1 MKKLLF
7 ITIALIM
14 PMFMFGQSYSALWKK
29 VQNAEEKDLP
39 KTQYE
44 VLQQIVNKAQ
54 KEKQYGQLLKAELM
68 GAQTMAAIAPDS
80 LKPEINR
87 IVERYNNATDEALRL
102 VYQTVLYQIRDSQS
116 RIELDIKKPQLTP
129 EVCKLL
135 AKTKDKSY
143 EPFVVMGVDAAV
155 FGNDML
161 SVIGA
166 ELGYYQELRDYY
178 NSVGNQKAV
187 SILDA
192 HLAVEQYRRMRY
204 DTPVAERIA
213 FIDDAIGKWGKWP
226 EINELRNE
234 KKRLTNSQF
243 QLSYNLHMVRPNQE
257 QKVTLMELR
266 NLSSLTLTVYPVKL
280 EGDTELTPSDS
291 RDWPKIQPLLGK
303 PVMKE
308 TKQFGE
314 HKPYEE
320 FEDSLTLKG
329 LPVGMYM
336 VEMTTAPTTEVV
348 RQLYHVT
355 DMYTMA
361 ETQPNGKIRYVVVN
375 ATTGQ
380 PIAGAHLKIVERV
393 AYRNEKTTN
402 AVTNDKGEYF
412 FETQDVTRYRKV
424 FAYTDTD
431 KASIALRG
439 VGRYVF
445 YDADRT
451 MQQRVIFTD
460 RSIYRPGQTVHTS
473 ALAYQVVHGIEQTV
487 CAKSTLKFELRDAN
501 YKVVAEKQAETDEF
515 GVAAVDFTLPS
526 TGLTGVFTIHV
537 DNNSH
542 TIRVEEYKRP
552 TFHVDFDEY
561 KEAYKAGDTISVK
574 GTAMSYAGV
583 PVQDAKVS
591 YKVMRRTA
599 FWWWNY
605 SRYYDEGSLGYSSNG
620 TEVYSGEATTDA
632 EGNFTVQMPLTM
644 PETQH
649 AMFYNFVVM
658 ADVTDGAGET
668 HNGQMSLPLGNRTVA
683 LSIDIADKVLIEDNP
698 VATFHVRNAAGKDMD
713 AEVKYR
719 LDGGAWLST
728 KANSQLT
735 IQNSQLLSGEHT
747 IEAMFEDQTVIRKFV
762 LFSLDDEKPATETD
776 DWFYQS
782 ATQFPNDGTPVTIQV
797 GSSAPDVHIVYSIF
811 SGKKL
816 IEQGAVER
824 SNQLI
829 NRKFTYKDEYENG
842 LLLTYAWVKNGKC
855 YSHNATIMRPMPDKK
870 LKLEWATFRDRLTP
884 GQKEEW
890 TLTIKDADG
899 KPVDANLMATLY
911 DQSLNQLAQHKW
923 QFNPYLWIPLPST
936 SWQFTRPYYFAQ
948 QGSGSW
954 KSLEVGDISFSHF
967 DHNVYPQYFYT
978 MGYRGSRMK
987 LARNGMV
994 EDGMVML
1001 EAAPAMAPMEMMA
1014 ETKVF
1019 DVVETGDVD
1028 GEVLKA
1034 KEAIDDAI
1042 VEVDE
1047 KQTADV
1053 QMRENLNETAF
1064 FYPQLTTDMN
1074 GRVAIKFTLPES
1086 LTTWQLLG
1094 FAHTRE
1100 LYYGNIEA
1108 EAVAKKD
1115 VMIQPNVPRFVREG
1129 DKATISARISNTGEK
1144 AVKGTA
1150 RLVLINAE
1158 TNAIIYEKTQN
1169 VSIKAGETLPVAF
1182 ELTPSL
1188 LTPSLL
1194 ICKMTIS
1201 GKGYSDGEQHY
1212 LPVLPA
1218 SERVTIALPITQHQP
1233 GTETID
1239 LSKLVPADAKNAKL
1253 TLEYTNNPVWLMIQ
1267 ALPSVGSPNEDNA
1280 ISLAASYYA
1289 NGIGKYIIDQ
1299 NPQIKPV
1306 FQQWMQEEN
1315 NSQFTI
1321 HNSLSSQLEKNEDL
1335 KNLVLSETPWVMD
1348 ADKETEQKHR
1358 LADFFDENL
1367 MNNRLDKC
1375 IEKLNK
1381 LQLSDGSW
1389 TWYPGMPGSFYMTV
1403 AVSEMLV
1410 RLNALTAK
1418 QNDTKGMLNSAF
1430 NYMGQ
1435 EIVDLV
1441 KELKKAEKKGETV
1454 TFPSYK
1460 ALQWLYLVTLDGRQ
1474 LPTEVQNANNYLME
1488 LLKKDIKRQSIYDKA
1503 LSAVIFSKIDAQ
1515 RAQEYAQSLREY
1527 TVFSEDMGRYYDT
1540 PRAGYSWFDY
1550 KIPTQSI
1557 AIEALQAINPNDFQ
1571 TIDEMQRWLLQQK
1584 RTQAWDTPIN
1594 SVNAV
1599 YAFLKGQEFRLVQN
1613 QKIATINLDVKTV
1626 ALPKATAAIG
1636 YVKTVLPKG
1645 KRLTIRKTSDGTSW
1659 GAVYAQF
1666 FQPAKNVADTG
1677 SGLTIKRELMVKDG
1691 NNPSPITHHLSPG
1704 DRVTVRLTITA
1715 DRDYDF
1721 VQVVDKRAACME
1733 PVKQLSGYHH
1743 GGYITPRDNTTCY
1756 FYDMLSKGT
1765 HVIETEYYIDRA
1777 GTYETG
1783 TATVECAYSPEFRA
1797 VTKSLT
1803 LKIKD

>member
-1 MKKLLF
+1 
-7 ITIALIM
+7 M
-14 PMFMFGQSYSALWKK
+14 PMFIFGQSYSALWKK
-29 VQNAEEKDLP
+29 VQDAEEKDLP

-44 VLQQIVNKAQ
+44 VLQQIVKKAQ
-54 KEKQYGQLLKAELM
+54 KETQYGQLLKAELM
-68 GAQTMAAIAPDS
+68 GAQAMAAIAPDS
-80 LKPEINR
+80 LKPEVDR
-87 IVERYNNATDEALRL
+87 IVARYNQTQDAVLRL
-102 VYQTVLYQIRDSQS
+102 VYQTVLYQIAEDQYSLK
-116 RIELDIKKPQLTP
+116 LDVKKPQLTS

-135 AKTKDKSY
+135 AKTKEKSF
-143 EPFVVMGVDAAV
+143 EPFVVMGEDAAI

-161 SVIGA
+161 SVIGS
-166 ELGYYQELRDYY
+166 ELNELKLLRDYY
-178 NSVGNQKAV
+178 AGAGNQKAV
-187 SILDA
+187 SLLDA
-192 HLAVEQYRRMRY
+192 NLAVQEYHRLPY
-204 DTPVAERIA
+204 TTTAAERIA
-213 FIDDAIGKWGKWP
+213 YIDKAIGKWGKWK
-226 EINELRNE
+226 ITNELRNE
-234 KKRLTNSQF
+234 KTRLTNPQF
-243 QLSYNLHMVRPNQE
+243 NLAYDLQVARPMQE
-257 QKVTLMELR
+257 QTVALKNLR
-266 NLSSLTLTVYPVKL
+266 NLKTLTFTVYPVKL
-280 EGDTELTPSDS
+280 EGDTELSPSTPKDYQ
-291 RDWPKIQPLLGK
+291 KIQPLLGK
-303 PVMKE
+303 PVMQE

-314 HKPYEE
+314 RTVYDLY
-320 FEDSLTLKG
+320 EDSLTLKG

-336 VEMTTAPTTEVV
+336 VEITTAPATEVV
-348 RQLYHVT
+348 RTLYHVT
-355 DMYTMA
+355 DLYTIA

-380 PIAGAHLKIVERV
+380 PVEGAHLKIKERES
-393 AYRNEKTTN
+393 YRNEKTYL
-402 AVTNDKGEYF
+402 AVTNDKGEYMF
-412 FETQDVTRYRKV
+412 TTKDVTRTRSV
-424 FAYTDTD
+424 FAYTDAD
-431 KASIALRG
+431 KASAVMRG
-439 VGRYVF
+439 TNRYNFFDV
-445 YDADRT
+445 YRN

-460 RSIYRPGQTVHTS
+460 RSIYRPGQTVHAS
-473 ALAYQVVHGIEQTV
+473 VMAYQVVNGIEQTV
-487 CAKSTLKFELRDAN
+487 CAKTTVKFELRDTN
-501 YKVVAEKQAETDEF
+501 WKLVGEKEAETDDF
-515 GVAAVDFTLPS
+515 GVAAVDFTLPQ
-526 TGLTGVFTIHV
+526 TGLTGMFTIQV

-542 TIRVEEYKRP
+542 SIRVEEYKRP

-574 GTAMSYAGV
+574 GKAMSYAGV

-591 YKVMRRTA
+591 YKVMRRRA
-599 FWWWNY
+599 FWWWSY
-605 SRYYDEGSLGYSSNG
+605 SRYYDEGTMGYSSNG
-620 TEVYSGEATTDA
+620 DEIYSGEATTDA
-632 EGNFTVQMPLTM
+632 EGNFAVQMPLTI
-644 PETQH
+644 PETQYT
-649 AMFYNFVVM
+649 MFYNFVVM

-668 HNGQMSLPLGNRTVA
+668 HSGQLSLPLGNRQTA
-683 LSIDIADKVLIEDNP
+683 LSIDIKEKMLVEDAP
-698 VATFHVRNAAGKDMD
+698 MATIFVRNAAGQEID
-713 AEVKYR
+713 ADVAFR
-719 LDGGAWLST
+719 LDGGEWQTSA
-728 KANSQLT
+728 ANYEIPFENFGLGV
-735 IQNSQLLSGEHT
+735 GEHT
-747 IEAMFEDQTVIRKFV
+747 IEAKFEDQTLTRKFV
-762 LFSLDDEKPATETD
+762 IFSLDDEKPAAETD

-782 ATQFPNDGTPVTIQV
+782 ASQFPNDGTPVTIQV
-797 GSSAPDVHIVYSIF
+797 GSSAKDVHIVYSIF
-811 SGKKL
+811 SGRKL
-816 IEQGAVER
+816 IEQGSVER

-829 NRKFTYKDEYENG
+829 NRKFNYKDEYENG
-842 LLLTYAWVKNGKC
+842 LLLTYAWVKEGRC
-855 YSHNATIMRPMPDKK
+855 YTHSTTIQRPMPDKK

-899 KPVDANLMATLY
+899 QPVSANLMATLY
-911 DQSLNQLAQHKW
+911 DQSLDQLYKHKW
-923 QFNPYLWIPLPST
+923 PFTPYLWIPLPST
-936 SWQFTRPYYFAQ
+936 NWQFVAPSRFSRF
-948 QGSGSW
+948 GSSAW
-954 KSLEVGDISFSHF
+954 KALDFDAINFSHF
-967 DHNVYPQYFYT
+967 DHDVYPQYFRRYSL
-978 MGYRGSRMK
+978 RGSRMK
-987 LARNGMV
+987 LGARNMDL

-1001 EAAPAMAPMEMMA
+1001 EAAPAMAGAPMAKMA
-1014 ETKVF
+1014 VTN
-1019 DVVETGDVD
+1019 DVGLGDG
-1028 GEVLKA
+1028 GEEE
-1034 KEAIDDAI
+1034 EAAATAGAADAA
-1042 VEVDE
+1042 DE

-1129 DKATISARISNTGEK
+1129 DQATISARVINTGEK
-1144 AVKGTA
+1144 DVKGTA
-1150 RLVLINAE
+1150 RLVLLNAE
-1158 TNAIIYEKTQN
+1158 TNATVYEKTQQ
-1169 VSIKAGETLPVAF
+1169 VSVKAGETLPVTFDINTAGY
-1182 ELTPSL
+1182 EPTM
-1188 LTPSLL
+1188 L
-1194 ICKMTIS
+1194 ICKMSIS

-1218 SERVTIALPITQHQP
+1218 CERITVALPITQHKP

-1253 TLEYTNNPVWLMIQ
+1253 TLEYTNNPVWLMVQ

-1306 FQQWMQEEN
+1306 FEQWMQEDK
-1315 NSQFTI
+1315 SQTS
-1321 HNSLSSQLEKNEDL
+1321 NLKSQLEKNQDL
-1335 KNLVLSETPWVMD
+1335 KELVLNETPWVMD
-1348 ADKETEQKHR
+1348 ADNETEQKHR

-1375 IEKLNK
+1375 IEKLHK
-1381 LQLSDGSW
+1381 LQLGDGSW

-1430 NYMGQ
+1430 GFMGQ
-1435 EIVDLV
+1435 EITDLV
-1441 KELKKAEKKGETV
+1441 KELKKAEKKGEKV

-1460 ALQWLYLVTLDGRQ
+1460 ALQWLYLVSLDGRQ
-1474 LPTEVQNANNYLME
+1474 LPTEVQNANSYLIE

-1515 RAQEYAQSLREY
+1515 RAKEYAQSLKEY
-1527 TVFSEDMGRYYDT
+1527 TVFREDMGRYYDT
-1540 PRAGYSWFDY
+1540 PRAGHSWFDY

-1557 AIEALQAINPNDFQ
+1557 AIEALQMITPDDFQ

-1599 YAFLKGQEFRLVQN
+1599 YAFLKGQEFRLVQT
-1613 QKIATINLDVKTV
+1613 QKMATINLDVKTV
-1626 ALPKATAAIG
+1626 PLPKATAAIG
-1636 YVKTVLPKG
+1636 YVKTELPKG
-1645 KRLTIRKTSDGTSW
+1645 KRLTIRKTSNGTSW

-1666 FQPAKNVADTG
+1666 FQKAKNVTDTG
-1677 SGLTIKRELMVKDG
+1677 SGLTIKREIIAGKASSSSLRV
-1691 NNPSPITHHLSPG
+1691 G
-1704 DRVTVRLTITA
+1704 DRLRVRLTITA
-1715 DRDYDF
+1715 DRDFDF

-1797 VTKSLT
+1797 VTKSMT
-1803 LKIKD
+1803 LEVKN

>member
-1 MKKLLF
+1 
-7 ITIALIM
+7 M
-14 PMFMFGQSYSALWKK
+14 PMFIFGQSYSALWKK
-29 VQNAEEKDLP
+29 VQDAEEKDLP

-44 VLQQIVNKAQ
+44 VLQQIVKKAQ
-54 KEKQYGQLLKAELM
+54 KEAQYGQLLKAELM
-68 GAQTMAAIAPDS
+68 GAQAMAAIAPDS
-80 LKPEINR
+80 LKPEVDR
-87 IVERYNNATDEALRL
+87 IVARYNQTQDAVLRL
-102 VYQTVLYQIRDSQS
+102 VYQTVLYQIAEDQYSLK
-116 RIELDIKKPQLTP
+116 LDVKKPQLTSD
-129 EVCKLL
+129 VCKLL
-135 AKTKDKSY
+135 AKTKEKSF
-143 EPFVVMGVDAAV
+143 EPFVVMGEDAAI

-161 SVIGA
+161 SVIGS
-166 ELGYYQELRDYY
+166 ELNELKLLRDYY
-178 NSVGNQKAV
+178 AGAGNQKAV
-187 SILDA
+187 SLLDA
-192 HLAVEQYRRMRY
+192 NLAVQEYHRLPY
-204 DTPVAERIA
+204 TTTAAERIA
-213 FIDDAIGKWGKWP
+213 YIDKAIGKWGKWK
-226 EINELRNE
+226 ITNELRNE
-234 KKRLTNSQF
+234 KTRLTNPQF
-243 QLSYNLHMVRPNQE
+243 NLAYDLQVARPMQE
-257 QKVTLMELR
+257 QTVALKNLR
-266 NLSSLTLTVYPVKL
+266 NLKTLTFTVYPVKL
-280 EGDTELTPSDS
+280 EGDTELSPSTPKDYQ
-291 RDWPKIQPLLGK
+291 KIQPLLGK
-303 PVMKE
+303 PVMQE

-314 HKPYEE
+314 RMAYNLY
-320 FEDSLTLKG
+320 EDSLTLKG

-336 VEMTTAPTTEVV
+336 VEITTAPATEVV
-348 RQLYHVT
+348 RTLYHVT
-355 DMYTMA
+355 DLYTIA

-380 PIAGAHLKIVERV
+380 PVDGAHLKIKERES
-393 AYRNEKTTN
+393 YRNEKTYL
-402 AVTNDKGEYF
+402 AVTNDKGEYMF
-412 FETQDVTRYRKV
+412 TTKDVTRTRSV
-424 FAYTDTD
+424 FAYTDAD
-431 KASIALRG
+431 KASAVMRG
-439 VGRYVF
+439 TNRYNFFDV
-445 YDADRT
+445 YRN

-460 RSIYRPGQTVHTS
+460 RSIYRPGQTVHAS
-473 ALAYQVVHGIEQTV
+473 VMAYQVVNGIEQTV
-487 CAKSTLKFELRDAN
+487 CAKTTVKFELRDTN
-501 YKVVAEKQAETDEF
+501 WKLVGEKEAETDDF

-526 TGLTGVFTIHV
+526 TGLTGMFTVQV

-542 TIRVEEYKRP
+542 SIRVEEYKRP

-574 GTAMSYAGV
+574 GKAMSYAGV

-591 YKVMRRTA
+591 YKVMRRRA
-599 FWWWNY
+599 FWWWSY
-605 SRYYDEGSLGYSSNG
+605 SRYYDEGTMGYSSNG
-620 TEVYSGEATTDA
+620 DEIYSGEATTDA
-632 EGNFTVQMPLTM
+632 EGNFAVQMPLTI
-644 PETQH
+644 PETQYT
-649 AMFYNFVVM
+649 MFYNFVVM

-668 HNGQMSLPLGNRTVA
+668 HSGQLSLPLGNRQTA
-683 LSIDIADKVLIEDNP
+683 LSIDIKEKMLVEDAP
-698 VATFHVRNAAGKDMD
+698 MATIFVRNAAGQEID
-713 AEVKYR
+713 ADVAFR
-719 LDGGAWLST
+719 LDGGEWQTAA
-728 KANSQLT
+728 ANYEIPFENCGLGV
-735 IQNSQLLSGEHT
+735 GEHT
-747 IEAMFEDQTVIRKFV
+747 IEAKFEDLTLTRKFV
-762 LFSLDDEKPATETD
+762 IFSLDDEKPAAETD

-782 ATQFPNDGTPVTIQV
+782 ASQFPNDGTPVTIQV
-797 GSSAPDVHIVYSIF
+797 GSSAKDVHIVYSIF
-811 SGKKL
+811 SGRKL
-816 IEQGAVER
+816 IEQGSVER

-829 NRKFTYKDEYENG
+829 NRKFNYKDEYENG
-842 LLLTYAWVKNGKC
+842 LLLTYAWVKEGRC
-855 YSHNATIMRPMPDKK
+855 YTHSTTIQRPMPDKK

-899 KPVDANLMATLY
+899 QPVSANLMATLY
-911 DQSLNQLAQHKW
+911 DQSLDQLYKHKW
-923 QFNPYLWIPLPST
+923 PFTPYLWIPLPST
-936 SWQFTRPYYFAQ
+936 NWQFVAPSRFSRF
-948 QGSGSW
+948 GSSAW
-954 KSLEVGDISFSHF
+954 KALDFDAINFSHF
-967 DHNVYPQYFYT
+967 DHDVYPQYFRRYSL
-978 MGYRGSRMK
+978 RGSRMK
-987 LARNGMV
+987 LGARNMDL

-1001 EAAPAMAPMEMMA
+1001 EAAPAMAGAPMAKMA
-1014 ETKVF
+1014 VTNDVGLGDGGEEEETTAT
-1019 DVVETGDVD
+1019 TG
-1028 GEVLKA
+1028 A
-1034 KEAIDDAI
+1034 ADAA
-1042 VEVDE
+1042 DE

-1129 DKATISARISNTGEK
+1129 DQATISARVINTGEK
-1144 AVKGTA
+1144 DVKGTA

-1158 TNAIIYEKTQN
+1158 TNATVYEKTQQ
-1169 VSIKAGETLPVAF
+1169 VSVKAGETLPVTFDINTAGY
-1182 ELTPSL
+1182 EPTM
-1188 LTPSLL
+1188 L
-1194 ICKMTIS
+1194 ICKMSIS

-1218 SERVTIALPITQHQP
+1218 CERITVALPITQHKP

-1253 TLEYTNNPVWLMIQ
+1253 TLEYTNNPVWLMVQ

-1306 FQQWMQEEN
+1306 FEQWMQEDK
-1315 NSQFTI
+1315 SQTS
-1321 HNSLSSQLEKNEDL
+1321 NLNSQLEKNQDL
-1335 KNLVLSETPWVMD
+1335 KELVLNETPWVMD
-1348 ADKETEQKHR
+1348 ADNETEQKHR

-1375 IEKLNK
+1375 IEKLHK
-1381 LQLSDGSW
+1381 LQLGDGSW

-1430 NYMGQ
+1430 SFMGQ

-1441 KELKKAEKKGETV
+1441 KELKKAEKKGEKV

-1460 ALQWLYLVTLDGRQ
+1460 ALQWLYLVSLDGRQ
-1474 LPTEVQNANNYLME
+1474 LPTEVQNANSYLIE

-1515 RAQEYAQSLREY
+1515 RAKEYAQSLKEY
-1527 TVFSEDMGRYYDT
+1527 TVFREDMGRYYDT

-1557 AIEALQAINPNDFQ
+1557 AIEALQMITPDDFQ

-1599 YAFLKGQEFRLVQN
+1599 YAFLKGQEFRLVQT
-1613 QKIATINLDVKTV
+1613 QKMATINLDVKTV
-1626 ALPKATAAIG
+1626 PLPKATAAIG
-1636 YVKTVLPKG
+1636 YVKTELPKG

-1666 FQPAKNVADTG
+1666 FQKAKNVTDTG
-1677 SGLTIKRELMVKDG
+1677 SGLTIKREIIAGKASSSSLRV
-1691 NNPSPITHHLSPG
+1691 G
-1704 DRVTVRLTITA
+1704 DRLRVRLTITA

-1797 VTKSLT
+1797 VTKSMT
-1803 LKIKD
+1803 LEVKN

>member
-1 MKKLLF
+1 
-7 ITIALIM
+7 M
-14 PMFMFGQSYSALWKK
+14 PMFIFGQSYSALWKK
-29 VQNAEEKDLP
+29 VQDAEEKDLP

-44 VLQQIVNKAQ
+44 VLQQIVKKAQ
-54 KEKQYGQLLKAELM
+54 KETQYGQLLKAELM
-68 GAQTMAAIAPDS
+68 GAQAMAAIAPDS
-80 LKPEINR
+80 LKPEVDR
-87 IVERYNNATDEALRL
+87 IVARYNQTQDAVLRL
-102 VYQTVLYQIRDSQS
+102 VYQTVLYQIAEDQYSLK
-116 RIELDIKKPQLTP
+116 LDVKKPQLTP

-135 AKTKDKSY
+135 AKTKEKSF
-143 EPFVVMGVDAAV
+143 EPFVVMGEDAAI

-161 SVIGA
+161 SVIGS
-166 ELGYYQELRDYY
+166 ELNELKLLRDYY
-178 NSVGNQKAV
+178 AGAGNQKAV
-187 SILDA
+187 SLLDA
-192 HLAVEQYRRMRY
+192 NLAVQEYHRLPY
-204 DTPVAERIA
+204 TTTAAERIA
-213 FIDDAIGKWGKWP
+213 YIDKAIGKWGKWK
-226 EINELRNE
+226 ITNELRNE
-234 KKRLTNSQF
+234 KTRLTNPQF
-243 QLSYNLHMVRPNQE
+243 NLAYDLQVARPMQE
-257 QKVTLMELR
+257 QTVALKNLR
-266 NLSSLTLTVYPVKL
+266 NLKTLTFTVYPVKL
-280 EGDTELTPSDS
+280 EGDTELSPSTPKDYQ
-291 RDWPKIQPLLGK
+291 KIQPLLGK
-303 PVMKE
+303 PVMQE

-314 HKPYEE
+314 RTAYDL
-320 FEDSLTLKG
+320 FEDQLTLKG

-336 VEMTTAPTTEVV
+336 VEITTAPATEVV
-348 RQLYHVT
+348 RTLYHVT
-355 DMYTMA
+355 DLYTIA

-380 PIAGAHLKIVERV
+380 PVEGAHLKIKERES
-393 AYRNEKTTN
+393 YRNEKTYL
-402 AVTNDKGEYF
+402 AVTNDKGEYMF
-412 FETQDVTRYRKV
+412 TTKDVTRTRSV
-424 FAYTDTD
+424 FAYTDAD
-431 KASIALRG
+431 KASAVMRG
-439 VGRYVF
+439 TNRYNFFDV
-445 YDADRT
+445 YRN

-460 RSIYRPGQTVHTS
+460 RSIYRPGQTVHAS
-473 ALAYQVVHGIEQTV
+473 VMAYQVVNGIEQTV
-487 CAKSTLKFELRDAN
+487 CAKTTVKFELRDTN
-501 YKVVAEKQAETDEF
+501 WKLVGEKEAETDDF
-515 GVAAVDFTLPS
+515 GVAAVDFTLPQ
-526 TGLTGVFTIHV
+526 TGLTGMFTIQV

-542 TIRVEEYKRP
+542 SIRVEEYKRP

-574 GTAMSYAGV
+574 GKAMSYAGV

-591 YKVMRRTA
+591 YKVMRRRA
-599 FWWWNY
+599 FWWWSY
-605 SRYYDEGSLGYSSNG
+605 SRYYDEGTMGYSSNG
-620 TEVYSGEATTDA
+620 DEIYSGETTTDA
-632 EGNFTVQMPLTM
+632 DGNFTVQMPLTI
-644 PETQH
+644 PETQYT
-649 AMFYNFVVM
+649 MFYNFVVM

-668 HNGQMSLPLGNRTVA
+668 HSGQLSLPLGNRQTA
-683 LSIDIADKVLIEDNP
+683 LSIDIKEKMLVEDAP
-698 VATFHVRNAAGKDMD
+698 MATIFVRNAAGQEID
-713 AEVKYR
+713 ADVAFR
-719 LDGGAWLST
+719 LDGGEWQTSA
-728 KANSQLT
+728 ANYEIPFENFGLGV
-735 IQNSQLLSGEHT
+735 GEHT
-747 IEAMFEDQTVIRKFV
+747 IEAKFEDQTLTRKFV
-762 LFSLDDEKPATETD
+762 IFSLDDEKPAAETD

-782 ATQFPNDGTPVTIQV
+782 ASQFPNDGTPVTIQV
-797 GSSAPDVHIVYSIF
+797 GSSAKDVHIVYSIF
-811 SGKKL
+811 SGRKL
-816 IEQGAVER
+816 IEQGSVER

-829 NRKFTYKDEYENG
+829 NRKFNYKDEYENG
-842 LLLTYAWVKNGKC
+842 LLLTYAWVKEGRC
-855 YSHNATIMRPMPDKK
+855 YTHSTTIQRPMPDKK

-899 KPVDANLMATLY
+899 QPVSANLMATLY
-911 DQSLNQLAQHKW
+911 DQSLDQLYKHKW
-923 QFNPYLWIPLPST
+923 PFTPYLWIPLPST
-936 SWQFTRPYYFAQ
+936 NWQFVAPSRFSRF
-948 QGSGSW
+948 GSSAW
-954 KSLEVGDISFSHF
+954 KALDFDAINFSHF
-967 DHNVYPQYFYT
+967 DHDVYPQYFRRYSL
-978 MGYRGSRMK
+978 RGSRMK
-987 LARNGMV
+987 LGARNMDL

-1001 EAAPAMAPMEMMA
+1001 EAAPAMAGAPMAKMA
-1014 ETKVF
+1014 VTN
-1019 DVVETGDVD
+1019 DVGLGDG
-1028 GEVLKA
+1028 GEEE
-1034 KEAIDDAI
+1034 EAAATAGAADAA
-1042 VEVDE
+1042 DE

-1129 DKATISARISNTGEK
+1129 DQATISARVINTGEK
-1144 AVKGTA
+1144 DVKGTA

-1158 TNAIIYEKTQN
+1158 TNATVYEKTQQ
-1169 VSIKAGETLPVAF
+1169 VSVKAGETLPVTFDINTAGY
-1182 ELTPSL
+1182 EPTM
-1188 LTPSLL
+1188 L
-1194 ICKMTIS
+1194 ICKMSIS

-1218 SERVTIALPITQHQP
+1218 CERITVALPITQYKP

-1253 TLEYTNNPVWLMIQ
+1253 TLEYTNNPVWLMVQ

-1306 FQQWMQEEN
+1306 FEQWMQEDK
-1315 NSQFTI
+1315 SQTS
-1321 HNSLSSQLEKNEDL
+1321 NLKSQLEKNQDL
-1335 KNLVLSETPWVMD
+1335 KELVLNETPWVMD
-1348 ADKETEQKHR
+1348 ADNETEQKHR

-1375 IEKLNK
+1375 IEKLHK
-1381 LQLSDGSW
+1381 LQLGDGSW

-1430 NYMGQ
+1430 SFMGQ

-1441 KELKKAEKKGETV
+1441 KELKKAEKKGEKV

-1460 ALQWLYLVTLDGRQ
+1460 ALQWLYLVSLDGRQ
-1474 LPTEVQNANNYLME
+1474 LPTEVQNANSYLIE

-1515 RAQEYAQSLREY
+1515 RAKEYAQSLKEY
-1527 TVFSEDMGRYYDT
+1527 TVFREDMGRYYDT

-1557 AIEALQAINPNDFQ
+1557 AIEALQMITPDDFQ

-1599 YAFLKGQEFRLVQN
+1599 YAFLKGQEFRLVQT
-1613 QKIATINLDVKTV
+1613 QKMATINLDVKTV
-1626 ALPKATAAIG
+1626 PLPKATAAIG
-1636 YVKTVLPKG
+1636 YVKTELPKG

-1666 FQPAKNVADTG
+1666 FQKAKNVTDTG
-1677 SGLTIKRELMVKDG
+1677 SGLTIKREIIASKASSSILRV
-1691 NNPSPITHHLSPG
+1691 G
-1704 DRVTVRLTITA
+1704 DRLRVRLTITA

-1797 VTKSLT
+1797 VTGSET
-1803 LKIKD
+1803 LEVRK

>member
-1 MKKLLF
+1 
-7 ITIALIM
+7 M
-14 PMFMFGQSYSALWKK
+14 PMFIFGQSYSALWKK
-29 VQNAEEKDLP
+29 VQDAEEKDLP

-44 VLQQIVNKAQ
+44 VLQQIVKKAQ
-54 KEKQYGQLLKAELM
+54 KETQYGQLLKAELM
-68 GAQTMAAIAPDS
+68 GAQAMAAIAPDS
-80 LKPEINR
+80 LKPEVDR
-87 IVERYNNATDEALRL
+87 IVARYNQTQDAVLRL
-102 VYQTVLYQIRDSQS
+102 VYQTVLYQIAEDQYSLK
-116 RIELDIKKPQLTP
+116 LDVKKPQLTP

-135 AKTKDKSY
+135 AKTKEKSF
-143 EPFVVMGVDAAV
+143 EPFVVMGEDAAI

-161 SVIGA
+161 SVIGS
-166 ELGYYQELRDYY
+166 ELNELKLLRDYY
-178 NSVGNQKAV
+178 AGAGNQKAV
-187 SILDA
+187 SLLDA
-192 HLAVEQYRRMRY
+192 NLAVQEYHRLPY
-204 DTPVAERIA
+204 TTTAAERIA
-213 FIDDAIGKWGKWP
+213 YIDKAIGKWGKWK
-226 EINELRNE
+226 ITNELRNE
-234 KKRLTNSQF
+234 KTRLTNPQF
-243 QLSYNLHMVRPNQE
+243 NLAYDLQVARPMQE
-257 QKVTLMELR
+257 QTVALKNLR
-266 NLSSLTLTVYPVKL
+266 NLKTLTFTVYPVKL
-280 EGDTELTPSDS
+280 EGDTELSPSTPKDYQ
-291 RDWPKIQPLLGK
+291 KIQPLLGK
-303 PVMKE
+303 PVMQE

-314 HKPYEE
+314 RTAYDL
-320 FEDSLTLKG
+320 FEDQLTLKG

-336 VEMTTAPTTEVV
+336 VEITTAPATEVV
-348 RQLYHVT
+348 RTLYHVT
-355 DMYTMA
+355 DLYTIA

-380 PIAGAHLKIVERV
+380 PVEGAHLKIKERES
-393 AYRNEKTTN
+393 YRNEKTYL
-402 AVTNDKGEYF
+402 AVTNDKGEYMF
-412 FETQDVTRYRKV
+412 TTKDVTRTRSV
-424 FAYTDTD
+424 FAYTDAD
-431 KASIALRG
+431 KASAVMRG
-439 VGRYVF
+439 TNRYNFFDV
-445 YDADRT
+445 YRN
-451 MQQRVIFTD
+451 MQQRVIFTG
-460 RSIYRPGQTVHTS
+460 RSIYRPGQTVHAS
-473 ALAYQVVHGIEQTV
+473 VMAYQVVNGIEQTV
-487 CAKSTLKFELRDAN
+487 CAKTTMKFELRDAN
-501 YKVVAEKQAETDEF
+501 WKLVGEKEAETDDF

-526 TGLTGVFTIHV
+526 TGLTGMFTIQV

-542 TIRVEEYKRP
+542 SIRVEEYKRP

-574 GTAMSYAGV
+574 GKAMSYAGV

-591 YKVMRRTA
+591 YKVMRRRA
-599 FWWWNY
+599 FWWWSY
-605 SRYYDEGSLGYSSNG
+605 SRYYDEGTMGYSSNG
-620 TEVYSGEATTDA
+620 DEIYSGEATTDA
-632 EGNFTVQMPLTM
+632 DGNFTVQMPLTI
-644 PETQH
+644 PETQYT
-649 AMFYNFVVM
+649 MFYNFVVM

-668 HNGQMSLPLGNRTVA
+668 HSGQLSLPLGNRQTA
-683 LSIDIADKVLIEDNP
+683 LSIDIKEKMLVEDAP
-698 VATFHVRNAAGKDMD
+698 MATIFVRNAAGQEID
-713 AEVKYR
+713 ADVAFR
-719 LDGGAWLST
+719 LDGGEWQTSA
-728 KANSQLT
+728 ANYEIPFENFGLGV
-735 IQNSQLLSGEHT
+735 GEHT
-747 IEAMFEDQTVIRKFV
+747 IEAKFEDQTLTRKFV
-762 LFSLDDEKPATETD
+762 IFSLDDEKPAAETD

-782 ATQFPNDGTPVTIQV
+782 ASQFPNDGTPVTIQV
-797 GSSAPDVHIVYSIF
+797 GSSAKDVHIVYSIF
-811 SGKKL
+811 SGRKL
-816 IEQGAVER
+816 IEQGSVEC

-829 NRKFTYKDEYENG
+829 NRKFNYKDEYENG
-842 LLLTYAWVKNGKC
+842 LLLTYAWVKEGRC
-855 YSHNATIMRPMPDKK
+855 YTHSTTIQRPMPDKK

-899 KPVDANLMATLY
+899 QPVSANLMATLY
-911 DQSLNQLAQHKW
+911 DQSLDQLYKHKW
-923 QFNPYLWIPLPST
+923 PFTPYLWIPLPST
-936 SWQFTRPYYFAQ
+936 NWQFVAPSRFSRF
-948 QGSGSW
+948 GSSAW
-954 KSLEVGDISFSHF
+954 KALDFDAINFSHF
-967 DHNVYPQYFYT
+967 DHDVYPQYFRRYSL
-978 MGYRGSRMK
+978 RGSRMK
-987 LARNGMV
+987 LGARNMDL

-1001 EAAPAMAPMEMMA
+1001 EAAPAMAGAPMAKMA
-1014 ETKVF
+1014 VTNDVGLGDGGEEEETAA
-1019 DVVETGDVD
+1019 TAG
-1028 GEVLKA
+1028 A
-1034 KEAIDDAI
+1034 ADAT
-1042 VEVDE
+1042 DE

-1129 DKATISARISNTGEK
+1129 DQATISARVINTGEK
-1144 AVKGTA
+1144 DVKGTA

-1158 TNAIIYEKTQN
+1158 TNATVYEKTQQ
-1169 VSIKAGETLPVAF
+1169 VSVKAGETLPVTFDINTAGY
-1182 ELTPSL
+1182 EPTM
-1188 LTPSLL
+1188 L
-1194 ICKMTIS
+1194 ICKMSIS

-1218 SERVTIALPITQHQP
+1218 CERITVALPITQHKP

-1253 TLEYTNNPVWLMIQ
+1253 TLEYTNNPVWLMVQ

-1306 FQQWMQEEN
+1306 FEQWMQEDK
-1315 NSQFTI
+1315 SQTS
-1321 HNSLSSQLEKNEDL
+1321 NLKSQLEKNQDL
-1335 KNLVLSETPWVMD
+1335 KELVLNETPWVMD
-1348 ADKETEQKHR
+1348 ADNETEQKHR

-1375 IEKLNK
+1375 IEKLHK
-1381 LQLSDGSW
+1381 LQLGDGSW

-1430 NYMGQ
+1430 GFMGQ
-1435 EIVDLV
+1435 EITDLV
-1441 KELKKAEKKGETV
+1441 KELKKAEKKGEKV

-1460 ALQWLYLVTLDGRQ
+1460 ALQWLYLVSLDGRQ
-1474 LPTEVQNANNYLME
+1474 LPTEVQNANSYLIE

-1515 RAQEYAQSLREY
+1515 RAKEYAQSLKEY
-1527 TVFSEDMGRYYDT
+1527 TVFREDMGRYYDT

-1557 AIEALQAINPNDFQ
+1557 AIEALQMITPDDFQ

-1613 QKIATINLDVKTV
+1613 QKMATINLDVKTV
-1626 ALPKATAAIG
+1626 PLPKATAAIG
-1636 YVKTVLPKG
+1636 YVKTELPKG

-1666 FQPAKNVADTG
+1666 FQKAKNVTDTG
-1677 SGLTIKRELMVKDG
+1677 SGLTIKREIIASSSSTSSS
-1691 NNPSPITHHLSPG
+1691 PSLRVG
-1704 DRVTVRLTITA
+1704 DRLRVRLTITA
-1715 DRDYDF
+1715 DRDFDF

-1797 VTKSLT
+1797 VTGSET
-1803 LKIKD
+1803 LEVRK

>member
-1 MKKLLF
+1 
-7 ITIALIM
+7 M
-14 PMFMFGQSYSALWKK
+14 PMFIFGQSYSALWKK
-29 VQNAEEKDLP
+29 VQDAEEKDLP

-44 VLQQIVNKAQ
+44 VLQQIVKKAQ
-54 KEKQYGQLLKAELM
+54 KETQYGQLLKAELM
-68 GAQTMAAIAPDS
+68 GAQAMAAIAPDS
-80 LKPEINR
+80 LKPEVDR
-87 IVERYNNATDEALRL
+87 IVARYNQTQDAVLRL
-102 VYQTVLYQIRDSQS
+102 VYQTVLYQIAEDQYSLK
-116 RIELDIKKPQLTP
+116 LDVKKPQLTP

-135 AKTKDKSY
+135 AKTKEKSF
-143 EPFVVMGVDAAV
+143 EPFVVMGEDAAI

-161 SVIGA
+161 SVIGS
-166 ELGYYQELRDYY
+166 ELNELKLLRDYY
-178 NSVGNQKAV
+178 AGAGNQKAV
-187 SILDA
+187 SLLDA
-192 HLAVEQYRRMRY
+192 NLAVQEYHRLPY
-204 DTPVAERIA
+204 TTTAAERIA
-213 FIDDAIGKWGKWP
+213 YIDKAIGKWGKWK
-226 EINELRNE
+226 ITNELRNE
-234 KKRLTNSQF
+234 KTRLTNPQF
-243 QLSYNLHMVRPNQE
+243 NLAYDLQVARPMQE
-257 QKVTLMELR
+257 QTVALKNLR
-266 NLSSLTLTVYPVKL
+266 NLKTLTFTVYPVKL
-280 EGDTELTPSDS
+280 EGDTELSPSTPKDYQ
-291 RDWPKIQPLLGK
+291 KIQPLLGK
-303 PVMKE
+303 PVMQE

-314 HKPYEE
+314 RMAYNLY
-320 FEDSLTLKG
+320 EDSLTLKG

-336 VEMTTAPTTEVV
+336 VEITTAPATEVV
-348 RQLYHVT
+348 RTLYHVT
-355 DMYTMA
+355 DLYTIA

-380 PIAGAHLKIVERV
+380 PVEGAHLKIKERES
-393 AYRNEKTTN
+393 YRDEKTYL
-402 AVTNDKGEYF
+402 AVTNDKGEYMF
-412 FETQDVTRYRKV
+412 TTKDVTRTRSV
-424 FAYTDTD
+424 FAYTDAD
-431 KASIALRG
+431 KASAVMRG
-439 VGRYVF
+439 TNRYNFFDV
-445 YDADRT
+445 YRN

-460 RSIYRPGQTVHTS
+460 RSIYRPGQTVHAS
-473 ALAYQVVHGIEQTV
+473 VMAYQVVNGIEQTV
-487 CAKSTLKFELRDAN
+487 CAKTTVKFELRDTN
-501 YKVVAEKQAETDEF
+501 WKLVGEKEAETDDF

-526 TGLTGVFTIHV
+526 TGLTGMFTIQV

-542 TIRVEEYKRP
+542 SIRVEEYKRP

-574 GTAMSYAGV
+574 GKAMSYAGV

-591 YKVMRRTA
+591 YKVMRRRA
-599 FWWWNY
+599 FWWWSY
-605 SRYYDEGSLGYSSNG
+605 SRYYDEGTMGYSSNG
-620 TEVYSGEATTDA
+620 DEIYSGEATTDA
-632 EGNFTVQMPLTM
+632 DGNFTVQMPLTI
-644 PETQH
+644 PETQYT
-649 AMFYNFVVM
+649 MFYNFVVM

-668 HNGQMSLPLGNRTVA
+668 HSGQLSLPLGNRQTA
-683 LSIDIADKVLIEDNP
+683 LSIDIKEKMLVEDAP
-698 VATFHVRNAAGKDMD
+698 MATIFVRNAAGQEID
-713 AEVKYR
+713 ADVAFR
-719 LDGGAWLST
+719 LDGGEWQTSA
-728 KANSQLT
+728 ANYEIPFENFGLGV
-735 IQNSQLLSGEHT
+735 GEHT
-747 IEAMFEDQTVIRKFV
+747 IEAKFEDQTLTRKFV
-762 LFSLDDEKPATETD
+762 IFSLDDEKPAAETD

-782 ATQFPNDGTPVTIQV
+782 ASQFPNDGTPVTIQV
-797 GSSAPDVHIVYSIF
+797 GSSAKDVHIVYSIF
-811 SGKKL
+811 SGRKL
-816 IEQGAVER
+816 IEQGSVEC

-829 NRKFTYKDEYENG
+829 NRKFNYKDEYENG
-842 LLLTYAWVKNGKC
+842 LLLTYAWVKEGRC
-855 YSHNATIMRPMPDKK
+855 YTHSTTIQRPMPDKK

-899 KPVDANLMATLY
+899 QPVSANLMATLY
-911 DQSLNQLAQHKW
+911 DQSLDQLYKHKW
-923 QFNPYLWIPLPST
+923 PFTPYLWIPLPST
-936 SWQFTRPYYFAQ
+936 NWQFVAPSRFSRF
-948 QGSGSW
+948 GSSAW
-954 KSLEVGDISFSHF
+954 KALDFDAINFSHF
-967 DHNVYPQYFYT
+967 DHDVYPQYFRRYSL
-978 MGYRGSRMK
+978 RGSRMK
-987 LARNGMV
+987 LGARNMDL

-1001 EAAPAMAPMEMMA
+1001 EAAPAMAGAPMAKMA
-1014 ETKVF
+1014 VTNDVGLGDGGEEEETAA
-1019 DVVETGDVD
+1019 TAG
-1028 GEVLKA
+1028 A
-1034 KEAIDDAI
+1034 ADAA
-1042 VEVDE
+1042 DE

-1129 DKATISARISNTGEK
+1129 DQATISARVINTGEK
-1144 AVKGTA
+1144 DVKGTA

-1158 TNAIIYEKTQN
+1158 TNATVYEKTQQ
-1169 VSIKAGETLPVAF
+1169 VSVKAGETLPVTFDINTAGY
-1182 ELTPSL
+1182 EPTM
-1188 LTPSLL
+1188 L
-1194 ICKMTIS
+1194 ICKMSIS

-1218 SERVTIALPITQHQP
+1218 CERITVALPITQHKP

-1253 TLEYTNNPVWLMIQ
+1253 TLEYTNNPVWLMVQ

-1306 FQQWMQEEN
+1306 FEQWMQEDK
-1315 NSQFTI
+1315 SQTS
-1321 HNSLSSQLEKNEDL
+1321 NLKSQLEKNQDL
-1335 KNLVLSETPWVMD
+1335 KELVLNETPWVMD
-1348 ADKETEQKHR
+1348 ADNETEQKHR

-1367 MNNRLDKC
+1367 MANRLDKC
-1375 IEKLNK
+1375 IEKLQK
-1381 LQLSDGSW
+1381 LQMGDGAW
-1389 TWYPGMPGSFYMTV
+1389 TWYPGMQGSFYMTV

-1410 RLNALTAK
+1410 RLNALTGA
-1418 QNDTKGMLNSAF
+1418 QSATSSMLNSAF
-1430 NYMGQ
+1430 GFMGQ
-1435 EIVDLV
+1435 EIVELV
-1441 KELKKAEKKGETV
+1441 KELKEAEKKGHGV
-1454 TFPSYK
+1454 SFPSYK
-1460 ALQWLYLVTLDGRQ
+1460 ALQWLYLVTLDARQ
-1474 LPTEVQNANNYLME
+1474 LPADVQKANSYLIE

-1503 LSAVIFSKIDAQ
+1503 LSAVIFQKIDAQ
-1515 RAQEYAQSLREY
+1515 RAKEYAQSLKEY
-1527 TVFSEDMGRYYDT
+1527 TVYREEMGRYYDT

-1557 AIEALQAINPNDFQ
+1557 AIEALQAITPNDTQ

-1613 QKIATINLDVKTV
+1613 QKMATINLDVKTV
-1626 ALPKATAAIG
+1626 PLPKATAAIG
-1636 YVKTVLPKG
+1636 YVKTELPKG

-1666 FQPAKNVADTG
+1666 FQKAKNVTDTG
-1677 SGLTIKRELMVKDG
+1677 SGLTIKREIIASSSSTSSS
-1691 NNPSPITHHLSPG
+1691 PSLRVG
-1704 DRVTVRLTITA
+1704 DRLRVRLTITA
-1715 DRDYDF
+1715 DRDFDF

-1797 VTKSLT
+1797 VTKSMT
-1803 LKIKD
+1803 LEVKN

>member
-1 MKKLLF
+1 
-7 ITIALIM
+7 M
-14 PMFMFGQSYSALWKK
+14 PMFIFGQSYSALWKK
-29 VQNAEEKDLP
+29 VQDAEEKDLP

-44 VLQQIVNKAQ
+44 VLQQIVKKAQ
-54 KEKQYGQLLKAELM
+54 KETQYGQLLKAELM
-68 GAQTMAAIAPDS
+68 GAQAMAAIAPDS
-80 LKPEINR
+80 LKPEVDR
-87 IVERYNNATDEALRL
+87 IVARYNQTQDAVLRL
-102 VYQTVLYQIRDSQS
+102 VYQTVLYQIAEDQYSLK
-116 RIELDIKKPQLTP
+116 LDVKKPQLTP

-135 AKTKDKSY
+135 AKTKEKSF
-143 EPFVVMGVDAAV
+143 EPFVVMGEDAAI

-161 SVIGA
+161 SVIGS
-166 ELGYYQELRDYY
+166 ELNELKLLRDYY
-178 NSVGNQKAV
+178 AGAGNQKAV
-187 SILDA
+187 SLLDA
-192 HLAVEQYRRMRY
+192 NLAVQEYHRLPY
-204 DTPVAERIA
+204 TTTAAERIA
-213 FIDDAIGKWGKWP
+213 YIDKAIGKWGKWK
-226 EINELRNE
+226 ITNELRNE
-234 KKRLTNSQF
+234 KTRLTNPQF
-243 QLSYNLHMVRPNQE
+243 NLAYDLQVARPMQE
-257 QKVTLMELR
+257 QTVALKNLR
-266 NLSSLTLTVYPVKL
+266 NLKTLTFTVYPVKL
-280 EGDTELTPSDS
+280 EGDTELSPSTPKDYQ
-291 RDWPKIQPLLGK
+291 KIQPLLGK
-303 PVMKE
+303 PVMQE

-314 HKPYEE
+314 RTAYDL
-320 FEDSLTLKG
+320 FEDQLTLKG

-336 VEMTTAPTTEVV
+336 VEITTAPATEVV
-348 RQLYHVT
+348 RTLYHVT
-355 DMYTMA
+355 DLYTIA

-380 PIAGAHLKIVERV
+380 PVEGAHLKIKERES
-393 AYRNEKTTN
+393 YRDEKTYL
-402 AVTNDKGEYF
+402 AVTNDKGEYMF
-412 FETQDVTRYRKV
+412 TTKDVTRTRSV
-424 FAYTDTD
+424 FAYTDAD
-431 KASIALRG
+431 KASAVMRG
-439 VGRYVF
+439 TNRYNFFDV
-445 YDADRT
+445 YRN

-460 RSIYRPGQTVHTS
+460 RSIYRPGQTVHAS
-473 ALAYQVVHGIEQTV
+473 VMAYQVVNGIEQTV
-487 CAKSTLKFELRDAN
+487 CAKTTMKFELRDAN
-501 YKVVAEKQAETDEF
+501 WKLVGEKEAETDDF

-526 TGLTGVFTIHV
+526 TGLTGMFTIQV

-542 TIRVEEYKRP
+542 SIRVEEYKRP

-574 GTAMSYAGV
+574 GKAMSYAGV

-591 YKVMRRTA
+591 YKVMRRRA
-599 FWWWNY
+599 FWWWSY
-605 SRYYDEGSLGYSSNG
+605 SRYYDEGTMGYSSNG
-620 TEVYSGEATTDA
+620 DEIYSGEATTDA
-632 EGNFTVQMPLTM
+632 DGNFTVQMPLTI
-644 PETQH
+644 PETQYT
-649 AMFYNFVVM
+649 MFYNFVVM

-668 HNGQMSLPLGNRTVA
+668 HSGQLSLPLGNRQTA
-683 LSIDIADKVLIEDNP
+683 LSIDIKEKMLVEDAP
-698 VATFHVRNAAGKDMD
+698 MATIFVRNAAGQEID
-713 AEVKYR
+713 ADVAFR
-719 LDGGAWLST
+719 LDGGEWQTSA
-728 KANSQLT
+728 ANYEIPFENFGLGV
-735 IQNSQLLSGEHT
+735 GEHT
-747 IEAMFEDQTVIRKFV
+747 IEAKFEDQTLTRKFV
-762 LFSLDDEKPATETD
+762 IFSLDDEKPAAETD

-782 ATQFPNDGTPVTIQV
+782 ASQFPNDGTPVTIQV
-797 GSSAPDVHIVYSIF
+797 GSSAKDVHIVYSIF
-811 SGKKL
+811 SGRKL
-816 IEQGAVER
+816 IEQGSVEC

-829 NRKFTYKDEYENG
+829 NRKFNYKDEYENG
-842 LLLTYAWVKNGKC
+842 LLLTYAWVKEGRC
-855 YSHNATIMRPMPDKK
+855 YTHSTTIQRPMPDKK

-899 KPVDANLMATLY
+899 QPVSANLMATLY
-911 DQSLNQLAQHKW
+911 DQSLDQLYKHKW
-923 QFNPYLWIPLPST
+923 PFTPYLWIPLPST
-936 SWQFTRPYYFAQ
+936 NWQFVAPSRFSRF
-948 QGSGSW
+948 GSSAW
-954 KSLEVGDISFSHF
+954 KALDFDAINFSHF
-967 DHNVYPQYFYT
+967 DHDVYPQYFRRYSL
-978 MGYRGSRMK
+978 RGSRMK
-987 LARNGMV
+987 LGARNMDL

-1001 EAAPAMAPMEMMA
+1001 EAAPAMAGAPMAKMA
-1014 ETKVF
+1014 VTN
-1019 DVVETGDVD
+1019 DVGLGDG
-1028 GEVLKA
+1028 GEEE
-1034 KEAIDDAI
+1034 EAAATAGAADAA
-1042 VEVDE
+1042 DE

-1129 DKATISARISNTGEK
+1129 DQATISARIMNTGEK
-1144 AVKGTA
+1144 DVKGTA

-1158 TNAIIYEKTQN
+1158 TNATVYEKTQS
-1169 VSIKAGETLPVAF
+1169 VAIKAGETLPVTFDINTAGY
-1182 ELTPSL
+1182 EPTM
-1188 LTPSLL
+1188 L
-1194 ICKMTIS
+1194 ICKMSIS

-1218 SERVTIALPITQHQP
+1218 CERITVALPITQHKP

-1253 TLEYTNNPVWLMIQ
+1253 TLEYTNNPVWLMVQ

-1306 FQQWMQEEN
+1306 FEQWMQEDK
-1315 NSQFTI
+1315 SQTS
-1321 HNSLSSQLEKNEDL
+1321 NLKSQLEKNQDL
-1335 KNLVLSETPWVMD
+1335 KELVLNETPWVMD
-1348 ADKETEQKHR
+1348 ADNETEQKHR

-1375 IEKLNK
+1375 IEKLHK
-1381 LQLSDGSW
+1381 LQLGDGSW

-1430 NYMGQ
+1430 GFMGQ
-1435 EIVDLV
+1435 EITDLV
-1441 KELKKAEKKGETV
+1441 KELKKAEKKGEKV

-1460 ALQWLYLVTLDGRQ
+1460 ALQWLYLVSLDGRQ
-1474 LPTEVQNANNYLME
+1474 LPTEVQNANSYLIE

-1515 RAQEYAQSLREY
+1515 RAKEYAQSLKEY
-1527 TVFSEDMGRYYDT
+1527 TVFREDMGRYYDT

-1557 AIEALQAINPNDFQ
+1557 AIEALQMITPDDFQ

-1613 QKIATINLDVKTV
+1613 QKMATINLDVKTV
-1626 ALPKATAAIG
+1626 PLPKATAAIG
-1636 YVKTVLPKG
+1636 YVKTELPKG

-1666 FQPAKNVADTG
+1666 FQKAKNVTDTG
-1677 SGLTIKRELMVKDG
+1677 SGLTIKREIIAGKASSSILRV
-1691 NNPSPITHHLSPG
+1691 G
-1704 DRVTVRLTITA
+1704 DRLRVRLTITA

-1797 VTKSLT
+1797 VTKSMT
-1803 LKIKD
+1803 LEVKN

>member
-1 MKKLLF
+1 
-7 ITIALIM
+7 M
-14 PMFMFGQSYSALWKK
+14 PMFIFGQSYSALWKK
-29 VQNAEEKDLP
+29 VQDAEEKDLP

-44 VLQQIVNKAQ
+44 VLQQIVKKAQ
-54 KEKQYGQLLKAELM
+54 KETQYGQLLKAELM
-68 GAQTMAAIAPDS
+68 GAQAMAAIAPDS
-80 LKPEINR
+80 LKPEVDR
-87 IVERYNNATDEALRL
+87 LVARYNQTQDAVLRL
-102 VYQTVLYQIRDSQS
+102 VYQTVLYQIAEDQYSLK
-116 RIELDIKKPQLTP
+116 LDVKKPQLTP

-135 AKTKDKSY
+135 AKTKEKSF
-143 EPFVVMGVDAAV
+143 EPFVVMGEDAAI

-161 SVIGA
+161 SVIGS
-166 ELGYYQELRDYY
+166 ELNELKLLRDYY
-178 NSVGNQKAV
+178 AGAGNQKAV
-187 SILDA
+187 SLLDA
-192 HLAVEQYRRMRY
+192 NLAVQEYHRLPY
-204 DTPVAERIA
+204 TTTAAERIA
-213 FIDDAIGKWGKWP
+213 YIDKAIGKWGKWK
-226 EINELRNE
+226 ITNELRNE
-234 KKRLTNSQF
+234 KTRLTNPQF
-243 QLSYNLHMVRPNQE
+243 NLAYDLQVARPMQE
-257 QKVTLMELR
+257 QTVALKNLR
-266 NLSSLTLTVYPVKL
+266 NLKTLTFTVYPVKL
-280 EGDTELTPSDS
+280 EGDTELSPSTPKDYQ
-291 RDWPKIQPLLGK
+291 KIQPLLGK
-303 PVMKE
+303 PVMQE

-314 HKPYEE
+314 RTAYDL
-320 FEDSLTLKG
+320 FEDQLTLKG

-336 VEMTTAPTTEVV
+336 VEITTAPATEVV
-348 RQLYHVT
+348 RTLYHVT
-355 DMYTMA
+355 DLYTIA

-380 PIAGAHLKIVERV
+380 SVEGAHLKIKERES
-393 AYRNEKTTN
+393 YRNEKTYL
-402 AVTNDKGEYF
+402 AVTNDKGEYMF
-412 FETQDVTRYRKV
+412 TTKDVTRTRSV
-424 FAYTDTD
+424 FAYTDAD
-431 KASIALRG
+431 KASAVMRG
-439 VGRYVF
+439 TNRYNFFDV
-445 YDADRT
+445 YRN

-460 RSIYRPGQTVHTS
+460 RSIYRPGQTVHAS
-473 ALAYQVVHGIEQTV
+473 VMAYQVVNGIEQTV
-487 CAKSTLKFELRDAN
+487 CAKTTMKFELRDAN
-501 YKVVAEKQAETDEF
+501 WKLVGEKEAETDDF
-515 GVAAVDFTLPS
+515 GVAAVDFTLPQ
-526 TGLTGVFTIHV
+526 TGLTGMFTIQV

-542 TIRVEEYKRP
+542 SIRVEEYKRP

-574 GTAMSYAGV
+574 GTALSYAGV

-591 YKVMRRTA
+591 YKVMRRRA
-599 FWWWNY
+599 FWWWSY
-605 SRYYDEGSLGYSSNG
+605 SRYYDEGTMGYSSNG
-620 TEVYSGEATTDA
+620 DEIYSGEATTDA
-632 EGNFTVQMPLTM
+632 EGNFTALMPLTI
-644 PETQH
+644 PETQYT
-649 AMFYNFVVM
+649 MFYNFVVM

-668 HNGQMSLPLGNRTVA
+668 HSGQLSLPLGNRQTA
-683 LSIDIADKVLIEDNP
+683 LSIDIKEKMLVEDAP
-698 VATFHVRNAAGKDMD
+698 MATIFVRNAAGQEID
-713 AEVKYR
+713 ADVAFR
-719 LDGGAWLST
+719 LDGGEWQTSA
-728 KANSQLT
+728 ANYEIPFENFGLGV
-735 IQNSQLLSGEHT
+735 GEHT
-747 IEAMFEDQTVIRKFV
+747 IEAKFEDQTLTRKFV
-762 LFSLDDEKPATETD
+762 IFSLDDEKPAAETD

-782 ATQFPNDGTPVTIQV
+782 ASQFPNDGTPVTIQV
-797 GSSAPDVHIVYSIF
+797 GSSAKDVHIVYSIF
-811 SGKKL
+811 SGRKL
-816 IEQGAVER
+816 IEQGSVER

-829 NRKFTYKDEYENG
+829 NRKFNYKDEYENG
-842 LLLTYAWVKNGKC
+842 LLLTYAWVKEGRC
-855 YSHNATIMRPMPDKK
+855 YTHSTTIQRPLPDKK

-899 KPVDANLMATLY
+899 QPVSANLMATLY
-911 DQSLNQLAQHKW
+911 DQSLDQLYKHKW
-923 QFNPYLWIPLPST
+923 PFTPYLWIPLPST
-936 SWQFTRPYYFAQ
+936 NWQFVAPSRFSRF
-948 QGSGSW
+948 GSSAW
-954 KSLEVGDISFSHF
+954 KALDFDAINFSHF
-967 DHNVYPQYFYT
+967 DHDVYPQYFRRYSL
-978 MGYRGSRMK
+978 RGSRMK
-987 LARNGMV
+987 LGARNMDL

-1001 EAAPAMAPMEMMA
+1001 EAAPAMAGAPMAKMA
-1014 ETKVF
+1014 VTN
-1019 DVVETGDVD
+1019 DVGLGDG
-1028 GEVLKA
+1028 GEEE
-1034 KEAIDDAI
+1034 EAAATAGAADAA
-1042 VEVDE
+1042 DE

-1115 VMIQPNVPRFVREG
+1115 VMIQPNVPRFVRE
-1129 DKATISARISNTGEK
+1129 DDQATISARIMNTGEK
-1144 AVKGTA
+1144 NVKGTA

-1158 TNAIIYEKTQN
+1158 TNATVYEKTQQ
-1169 VSIKAGETLPVAF
+1169 VSVKAGETLPVTFDINTAGY
-1182 ELTPSL
+1182 EPTM
-1188 LTPSLL
+1188 L
-1194 ICKMTIS
+1194 ICKMSIS

-1218 SERVTIALPITQHQP
+1218 CERITVALPITQHKP

-1253 TLEYTNNPVWLMIQ
+1253 TLEYTNNPVWLMVQ

-1306 FQQWMQEEN
+1306 FEQWMQEDKFQTSN
-1315 NSQFTI
+1315 
-1321 HNSLSSQLEKNEDL
+1321 LKSQLEKNQDL
-1335 KNLVLSETPWVMD
+1335 KELVLNETPWVMD
-1348 ADKETEQKHR
+1348 ADNETEQKHR

-1375 IEKLNK
+1375 IEKLHK
-1381 LQLSDGSW
+1381 LQLGDGSW

-1430 NYMGQ
+1430 GFMGQ
-1435 EIVDLV
+1435 EITDLV
-1441 KELKKAEKKGETV
+1441 KELKKAEKKGEKV

-1460 ALQWLYLVTLDGRQ
+1460 ALQWLYLVSLDGRQ
-1474 LPTEVQNANNYLME
+1474 LPTEVQNANSYLIE

-1515 RAQEYAQSLREY
+1515 RAKEYAQSLKEY
-1527 TVFSEDMGRYYDT
+1527 TVFREDMGRYYDT

-1557 AIEALQAINPNDFQ
+1557 AIEALQMITPDDFQ

-1599 YAFLKGQEFRLVQN
+1599 YAFLKGQEFRLVQT
-1613 QKIATINLDVKTV
+1613 QKMATINLDVKTV
-1626 ALPKATAAIG
+1626 PLPKATAAIG
-1636 YVKTVLPKG
+1636 YVKTELPKG

-1666 FQPAKNVADTG
+1666 FQKAKNVTDTG
-1677 SGLTIKRELMVKDG
+1677 SGLTIKREIIAGKASSSSLRV
-1691 NNPSPITHHLSPG
+1691 G
-1704 DRVTVRLTITA
+1704 DRLRVRLTITA

-1797 VTKSLT
+1797 VTGSET
-1803 LKIKD
+1803 LEVRK

>member
-1 MKKLLF
+1 
-7 ITIALIM
+7 M
-14 PMFMFGQSYSALWKK
+14 PMFIFGQSYSALWKK
-29 VQNAEEKDLP
+29 VQDAEEKDLP

-44 VLQQIVNKAQ
+44 VLQQIVKKAQ
-54 KEKQYGQLLKAELM
+54 KEAQYGQLLKAELM
-68 GAQTMAAIAPDS
+68 GAQAMAAIAPDS
-80 LKPEINR
+80 LKPEVDR
-87 IVERYNNATDEALRL
+87 IVARYNQTQDAVLRL
-102 VYQTVLYQIRDSQS
+102 VYQTVLYQIAEDQYSLK
-116 RIELDIKKPQLTP
+116 LDVKKPQLTS

-135 AKTKDKSY
+135 AKTKEKSF
-143 EPFVVMGVDAAV
+143 EPFVVMGEDAAI

-161 SVIGA
+161 SVIGS
-166 ELGYYQELRDYY
+166 ELNELKLLRDYY
-178 NSVGNQKAV
+178 AGAGNQKAV
-187 SILDA
+187 SLLDA
-192 HLAVEQYRRMRY
+192 NLAVQEYHRLPY
-204 DTPVAERIA
+204 TTTAAERIA
-213 FIDDAIGKWGKWP
+213 YIDKAIGKWGKWK
-226 EINELRNE
+226 ITNELRNE
-234 KKRLTNSQF
+234 KTRLTNPQF
-243 QLSYNLHMVRPNQE
+243 NLAYDLQVARPMQE
-257 QKVTLMELR
+257 QTVALKNLR
-266 NLSSLTLTVYPVKL
+266 NLKTLTFTVYPVKL
-280 EGDTELTPSDS
+280 EGDTELSPSTPKDYQ
-291 RDWPKIQPLLGK
+291 KIQPLLGK
-303 PVMKE
+303 PVMQE

-314 HKPYEE
+314 RTVYDLY
-320 FEDSLTLKG
+320 EDSLTLKG

-336 VEMTTAPTTEVV
+336 VEITTAPATEVV
-348 RQLYHVT
+348 RTLYHVT
-355 DMYTMA
+355 DLYTIA

-380 PIAGAHLKIVERV
+380 PVEGAHLKIKERES
-393 AYRNEKTTN
+393 YRNEKTYL
-402 AVTNDKGEYF
+402 AVTNDKGEYMF
-412 FETQDVTRYRKV
+412 TTKDVTRTRSV
-424 FAYTDTD
+424 FAYTDAD
-431 KASIALRG
+431 KASAVMRG
-439 VGRYVF
+439 TNRYNFFDV
-445 YDADRT
+445 YRN

-460 RSIYRPGQTVHTS
+460 RSIYRPGQTVHAS
-473 ALAYQVVHGIEQTV
+473 VMAYQVVNGIEQTV
-487 CAKSTLKFELRDAN
+487 CAKTTVKFELRDTN
-501 YKVVAEKQAETDEF
+501 WKLVGEKEAETDDF
-515 GVAAVDFTLPS
+515 GVAAVDFTLPQ
-526 TGLTGVFTIHV
+526 TGLTGMFTIQV

-542 TIRVEEYKRP
+542 SIRVEEYKHP

-574 GTAMSYAGV
+574 GKAMSYAGV

-591 YKVMRRTA
+591 YKVMRRRA
-599 FWWWNY
+599 FWWWSY
-605 SRYYDEGSLGYSSNG
+605 SRYYDEGTMGYSSNG
-620 TEVYSGEATTDA
+620 DEIYSGEATTDA
-632 EGNFTVQMPLTM
+632 EGNFAVQMPLTI
-644 PETQH
+644 PETQYT
-649 AMFYNFVVM
+649 MFYNFVVM

-668 HNGQMSLPLGNRTVA
+668 HSGQLSLPLGNRQTA
-683 LSIDIADKVLIEDNP
+683 LSIDIKEKMLVEDAP
-698 VATFHVRNAAGKDMD
+698 MATIFVRNAAGQEID
-713 AEVKYR
+713 ADVAFR
-719 LDGGAWLST
+719 LDGGEWQTSA
-728 KANSQLT
+728 ANYEIPFENFGLGV
-735 IQNSQLLSGEHT
+735 GEHT
-747 IEAMFEDQTVIRKFV
+747 IEAKFEDQTLTRKFV
-762 LFSLDDEKPATETD
+762 IFSLDDEKPAAETD

-782 ATQFPNDGTPVTIQV
+782 ASQFPNDGTPVTIQV
-797 GSSAPDVHIVYSIF
+797 GSSAKDVHIVYSIF
-811 SGKKL
+811 SGRKL
-816 IEQGAVER
+816 IEQGSVER

-829 NRKFTYKDEYENG
+829 NRKFNYKDEYENG
-842 LLLTYAWVKNGKC
+842 LLLTYAWVKNGRC
-855 YSHNATIMRPMPDKK
+855 YTHSTTIQRPMPDKK

-899 KPVDANLMATLY
+899 QPVSANLMATLY
-911 DQSLNQLAQHKW
+911 DQSLDQLYKHKW
-923 QFNPYLWIPLPST
+923 PFTPYLWIPLPST
-936 SWQFTRPYYFAQ
+936 NWQFVAPSRFSRF
-948 QGSGSW
+948 GSSAW
-954 KSLEVGDISFSHF
+954 KALDFDAINFSHF
-967 DHNVYPQYFYT
+967 DHDVYPQYFRRYSL
-978 MGYRGSRMK
+978 RGSRMK
-987 LARNGMV
+987 LGARNMDL

-1001 EAAPAMAPMEMMA
+1001 EAAPAMAGAPMAKMA
-1014 ETKVF
+1014 VTN
-1019 DVVETGDVD
+1019 DVGLGDG
-1028 GEVLKA
+1028 GEEE
-1034 KEAIDDAI
+1034 EAAATAGAADAA
-1042 VEVDE
+1042 DE

-1129 DKATISARISNTGEK
+1129 DQATISARVINTGEK
-1144 AVKGTA
+1144 DVKGTA
-1150 RLVLINAE
+1150 RLVLLNAE
-1158 TNAIIYEKTQN
+1158 TNATVYEKTQQ
-1169 VSIKAGETLPVAF
+1169 VSVKAGETLPVTFDINTAGY
-1182 ELTPSL
+1182 EPTM
-1188 LTPSLL
+1188 L
-1194 ICKMTIS
+1194 ICKMSIS

-1218 SERVTIALPITQHQP
+1218 CERITVALPITQHKP

-1253 TLEYTNNPVWLMIQ
+1253 TLEYTNNPVWLMVQ

-1306 FQQWMQEEN
+1306 FEQWMQEDK
-1315 NSQFTI
+1315 SQTS
-1321 HNSLSSQLEKNEDL
+1321 NLKSQLEKNQDL
-1335 KNLVLSETPWVMD
+1335 KELVLNETPWVMD
-1348 ADKETEQKHR
+1348 ADNETEQKHR

-1375 IEKLNK
+1375 IEKLHK
-1381 LQLSDGSW
+1381 LQLGDGSW

-1430 NYMGQ
+1430 SFMGQ
-1435 EIVDLV
+1435 EIIDLV
-1441 KELKKAEKKGETV
+1441 KELKKAEKKGEKV

-1460 ALQWLYLVTLDGRQ
+1460 ALQWLYLVSLDGRQ
-1474 LPTEVQNANNYLME
+1474 LPTEVQNANSYLIE

-1515 RAQEYAQSLREY
+1515 RAKEYAQSLKEY
-1527 TVFSEDMGRYYDT
+1527 TVFREDMGRYYDT
-1540 PRAGYSWFDY
+1540 PRAGHSWFDY

-1557 AIEALQAINPNDFQ
+1557 AIEALQMITPDDFQ

-1613 QKIATINLDVKTV
+1613 QKMATINLDVKTV
-1626 ALPKATAAIG
+1626 PLPKATAAIG
-1636 YVKTVLPKG
+1636 YVKTELPKG
-1645 KRLTIRKTSDGTSW
+1645 KRLTIRKTSNGTSW

-1666 FQPAKNVADTG
+1666 FQKAKNVTDTG
-1677 SGLTIKRELMVKDG
+1677 SGLTIKREIIAGKASSSSLRV
-1691 NNPSPITHHLSPG
+1691 G
-1704 DRVTVRLTITA
+1704 DRLRVRLTITA
-1715 DRDYDF
+1715 DRDFDF

-1797 VTKSLT
+1797 VTGSET
-1803 LKIKD
+1803 LEVRK

>member
-1 MKKLLF
+1 
-7 ITIALIM
+7 M
-14 PMFMFGQSYSALWKK
+14 PMFIFGQSYSALWKK
-29 VQNAEEKDLP
+29 VQDAEEKDLP

-44 VLQQIVNKAQ
+44 VLQQIVKKAQ
-54 KEKQYGQLLKAELM
+54 KETQYGQLLKAELM
-68 GAQTMAAIAPDS
+68 GAQAMAAIAPDS
-80 LKPEINR
+80 LKPEVDR
-87 IVERYNNATDEALRL
+87 IVARYNQTQDAVLRL
-102 VYQTVLYQIRDSQS
+102 VYQTVLYQIAEDQYSLK
-116 RIELDIKKPQLTP
+116 LDVKKPQLTP

-135 AKTKDKSY
+135 AKTKEKSF
-143 EPFVVMGVDAAV
+143 EPFVVMGEDAAI

-161 SVIGA
+161 SVIGS
-166 ELGYYQELRDYY
+166 ELNELKLLRDYY
-178 NSVGNQKAV
+178 AGAGNQKAV
-187 SILDA
+187 SLLDA
-192 HLAVEQYRRMRY
+192 NLAVQEYHRLPY
-204 DTPVAERIA
+204 TTTAAERIA
-213 FIDDAIGKWGKWP
+213 YIDKAIGKWGKWK
-226 EINELRNE
+226 ITNELRNE
-234 KKRLTNSQF
+234 KTRLTNPQF
-243 QLSYNLHMVRPNQE
+243 NLAYDLQVARPMQE
-257 QKVTLMELR
+257 QTVALKNLR
-266 NLSSLTLTVYPVKL
+266 NLKTLTFTVYPVKL
-280 EGDTELTPSDS
+280 EGDTELSPSTPKDYQ
-291 RDWPKIQPLLGK
+291 KIQPLLGK
-303 PVMKE
+303 PVMQE

-314 HKPYEE
+314 RTVYDLY
-320 FEDSLTLKG
+320 EDSLTLKG

-336 VEMTTAPTTEVV
+336 VEITTAPATEVV
-348 RQLYHVT
+348 RTLYHVT
-355 DMYTMA
+355 DLYTIA

-380 PIAGAHLKIVERV
+380 PVEGAHLKIKERES
-393 AYRNEKTTN
+393 YRNEKTYL
-402 AVTNDKGEYF
+402 AVTNDKGEYMF
-412 FETQDVTRYRKV
+412 TTKDVTRTRSV
-424 FAYTDTD
+424 FAYTDAD
-431 KASIALRG
+431 KASAVMRG
-439 VGRYVF
+439 TNRYNFFDV
-445 YDADRT
+445 YRN

-460 RSIYRPGQTVHTS
+460 RSIYRPGQTVHAS
-473 ALAYQVVHGIEQTV
+473 VMAYQVVNGIEQTV
-487 CAKSTLKFELRDAN
+487 CAKTTVKFELRDTN
-501 YKVVAEKQAETDEF
+501 WKLVGEKEAETDDF
-515 GVAAVDFTLPS
+515 GVAAVDFTLPQ
-526 TGLTGVFTIHV
+526 TGLTGMFTIQV

-542 TIRVEEYKRP
+542 SIRVEEYKRP

-574 GTAMSYAGV
+574 GKAMSYAGV

-591 YKVMRRTA
+591 YKVMRRRA
-599 FWWWNY
+599 FWWWSY
-605 SRYYDEGSLGYSSNG
+605 SRYYDEGTMGYSSNG
-620 TEVYSGEATTDA
+620 DEIYSGEATTDA
-632 EGNFTVQMPLTM
+632 EGNFAVQMPLTI
-644 PETQH
+644 PETQYT
-649 AMFYNFVVM
+649 MFYNFVVM

-668 HNGQMSLPLGNRTVA
+668 HSGQLSLPLGNRQTA
-683 LSIDIADKVLIEDNP
+683 LSIDIKEKMLVEDAP
-698 VATFHVRNAAGKDMD
+698 MATIFVRNAAGQEID
-713 AEVKYR
+713 ADVAFR
-719 LDGGAWLST
+719 LDGGEWQTSA
-728 KANSQLT
+728 ANYEIPFENFGLGV
-735 IQNSQLLSGEHT
+735 GEHT
-747 IEAMFEDQTVIRKFV
+747 IEAKFEDQTLTRKFV
-762 LFSLDDEKPATETD
+762 IFSLDDEKPAAETD

-782 ATQFPNDGTPVTIQV
+782 ASQFPNDGTPVTIQV
-797 GSSAPDVHIVYSIF
+797 GSSAKDVHIVYSIF
-811 SGKKL
+811 SGRKL
-816 IEQGAVER
+816 IEQGSVER

-829 NRKFTYKDEYENG
+829 NRKFNYKDEYENG
-842 LLLTYAWVKNGKC
+842 LLLTYAWVKNGRC
-855 YSHNATIMRPMPDKK
+855 YTHSTTIQRPMPDKK

-899 KPVDANLMATLY
+899 QPVSANLMATLY
-911 DQSLNQLAQHKW
+911 DQSLDQLYKHKW
-923 QFNPYLWIPLPST
+923 PFTPYLWIPLPST
-936 SWQFTRPYYFAQ
+936 NWQFVAPSRFSRF
-948 QGSGSW
+948 GSSAW
-954 KSLEVGDISFSHF
+954 KALDFDAINFSHF
-967 DHNVYPQYFYT
+967 DHDVYPQYFRRYSL
-978 MGYRGSRMK
+978 RGSRMK
-987 LARNGMV
+987 LGARNMDL

-1001 EAAPAMAPMEMMA
+1001 EAAPAMAGAPMAKMA
-1014 ETKVF
+1014 VTN
-1019 DVVETGDVD
+1019 DVGLGDG
-1028 GEVLKA
+1028 GEEE
-1034 KEAIDDAI
+1034 EAAATAGAADAA
-1042 VEVDE
+1042 DE

-1129 DKATISARISNTGEK
+1129 DQATISARVINTGEK
-1144 AVKGTA
+1144 DVKGTA
-1150 RLVLINAE
+1150 RLVLLNAE
-1158 TNAIIYEKTQN
+1158 TNATVYEKTQQ
-1169 VSIKAGETLPVAF
+1169 VSVKAGETLPVTFDINTAGY
-1182 ELTPSL
+1182 EPTM
-1188 LTPSLL
+1188 L
-1194 ICKMTIS
+1194 ICKMSIS

-1218 SERVTIALPITQHQP
+1218 CERITVALPITQHKP

-1253 TLEYTNNPVWLMIQ
+1253 TLEYTNNPVWLMVQ

-1306 FQQWMQEEN
+1306 FEQWMQEDK
-1315 NSQFTI
+1315 SQTS
-1321 HNSLSSQLEKNEDL
+1321 NLKSQLEKNQDL
-1335 KNLVLSETPWVMD
+1335 KELVLNETPWVMD
-1348 ADKETEQKHR
+1348 ADNETEQKHR

-1375 IEKLNK
+1375 IEKLHK
-1381 LQLSDGSW
+1381 LQLGDGSW

-1430 NYMGQ
+1430 GFMGQ
-1435 EIVDLV
+1435 EITDLV
-1441 KELKKAEKKGETV
+1441 KELKKAEKKGEKV

-1460 ALQWLYLVTLDGRQ
+1460 ALQWLYLVSLDGRQ
-1474 LPTEVQNANNYLME
+1474 LPTEVQNANSYLIE

-1503 LSAVIFSKIDAQ
+1503 LSAVIFQKIDAQ
-1515 RAQEYAQSLREY
+1515 RAKEYAQSLKEY
-1527 TVFSEDMGRYYDT
+1527 TVFREDMGRYYDT

-1557 AIEALQAINPNDFQ
+1557 AIEALQMITPDDFQ

-1599 YAFLKGQEFRLVQN
+1599 YAFLKGQEFRLVQT
-1613 QKIATINLDVKTV
+1613 QKMATINLDVKTV
-1626 ALPKATAAIG
+1626 PLPKATAAIG
-1636 YVKTVLPKG
+1636 YVKTELPKG

-1666 FQPAKNVADTG
+1666 FQKAKNVTDTG
-1677 SGLTIKRELMVKDG
+1677 SGLTIKREIIAGKASSSSLRV
-1691 NNPSPITHHLSPG
+1691 G
-1704 DRVTVRLTITA
+1704 DRLRVRLTITA
-1715 DRDYDF
+1715 DRDFDF

-1797 VTKSLT
+1797 VTGSET
-1803 LKIKD
+1803 LEVRK

>member
-1 MKKLLF
+1 MKKILL

-14 PMFMFGQSYSALWKK
+14 PMFIFGQSYSALWKK
-29 VQNAEEKDLP
+29 VQDAEEKDLP

-44 VLQQIVNKAQ
+44 VLQQIVKKAQ
-54 KEKQYGQLLKAELM
+54 KETQYGQLLKAELM
-68 GAQTMAAIAPDS
+68 GAQAMAAIAPDS
-80 LKPEINR
+80 LKPEVDR
-87 IVERYNNATDEALRL
+87 IVARYNQTQDAVLRL
-102 VYQTVLYQIRDSQS
+102 VYQTVLYQIAEDQYSLK
-116 RIELDIKKPQLTP
+116 LDVKKPQLTP

-135 AKTKDKSY
+135 AKTKEKSF
-143 EPFVVMGVDAAV
+143 EPFVVMGEDAAI

-161 SVIGA
+161 SVIGS
-166 ELGYYQELRDYY
+166 ELNELKLLRDYY
-178 NSVGNQKAV
+178 AGAGNQKAV
-187 SILDA
+187 SLLDA
-192 HLAVEQYRRMRY
+192 NLAVQEYHRLPY
-204 DTPVAERIA
+204 TTTAAERIA
-213 FIDDAIGKWGKWP
+213 YIDKAIGKWGKWK
-226 EINELRNE
+226 ITNELRNE
-234 KKRLTNSQF
+234 KTRLTNPQF
-243 QLSYNLHMVRPNQE
+243 NLAYDLQVARPMQE
-257 QKVTLMELR
+257 QTVALKNLR
-266 NLSSLTLTVYPVKL
+266 NLKTLTFTVYPVKL
-280 EGDTELTPSDS
+280 EGDTELSPSTPKDYQ
-291 RDWPKIQPLLGK
+291 KIQPLLGK
-303 PVMKE
+303 PVMQE

-314 HKPYEE
+314 RTAYNL
-320 FEDSLTLKG
+320 FEDQLTLKG

-336 VEMTTAPTTEVV
+336 VEITTAPATEVV
-348 RQLYHVT
+348 RTLYHVT
-355 DMYTMA
+355 DLYTIA

-380 PIAGAHLKIVERV
+380 PVEGAHLKIKERES
-393 AYRNEKTTN
+393 YRNEKTYL
-402 AVTNDKGEYF
+402 AVTNDKGEYMF
-412 FETQDVTRYRKV
+412 TTKDVTRTRSV
-424 FAYTDTD
+424 FAYTDAD
-431 KASIALRG
+431 KASAVMRG
-439 VGRYVF
+439 TNRYNFFDV
-445 YDADRT
+445 YRN

-460 RSIYRPGQTVHTS
+460 RSIYRPGQTVHAS
-473 ALAYQVVHGIEQTV
+473 VMAYQVVNGIEQTV
-487 CAKSTLKFELRDAN
+487 CAKTTMKFELRDAN
-501 YKVVAEKQAETDEF
+501 WKLVGEKEAETDDF
-515 GVAAVDFTLPS
+515 GVASVDFTLPQ
-526 TGLTGVFTIHV
+526 TGLTGMFTIQV

-542 TIRVEEYKRP
+542 SIRVEEYKHP

-574 GTAMSYAGV
+574 ATAMSYAGV

-591 YKVMRRTA
+591 YKVMRRRA
-599 FWWWNY
+599 FWWWSY
-605 SRYYDEGSLGYSSNG
+605 SRYYDEGTMGYSSNG
-620 TEVYSGEATTDA
+620 DEIYSGEATTDA
-632 EGNFTVQMPLTM
+632 EGNFAVQMPLTI
-644 PETQH
+644 PETQYT
-649 AMFYNFVVM
+649 MFYNFVVI

-668 HNGQMSLPLGNRTVA
+668 HSGQLSLPLGNRQTA
-683 LSIDIADKVLIEDNP
+683 LSIDIKEKMLVEDAP
-698 VATFHVRNAAGKDMD
+698 MATIFVRNAAGQEID
-713 AEVKYR
+713 ADVAFR
-719 LDGGAWLST
+719 LDGGEWQTSA
-728 KANSQLT
+728 ANYEIPFENFGLGV
-735 IQNSQLLSGEHT
+735 GEHT
-747 IEAMFEDQTVIRKFV
+747 IEAKFEDQTLTRKFV
-762 LFSLDDEKPATETD
+762 IFSLDDEKPAAETD
-776 DWFYQS
+776 DWFYQTAS
-782 ATQFPNDGTPVTIQV
+782 QFPNDGTPVTIQV
-797 GSSAPDVHIVYSIF
+797 GSSAKDVHIVYSIF
-811 SGKKL
+811 SGRKL
-816 IEQGAVER
+816 IEQGSVER

-829 NRKFTYKDEYENG
+829 NRKFNYKDEYENG
-842 LLLTYAWVKNGKC
+842 LLLTYAWVKEGRC
-855 YSHNATIMRPMPDKK
+855 YTHSTTIQRPMPDKK

-899 KPVDANLMATLY
+899 QPVSANLMATLY
-911 DQSLNQLAQHKW
+911 DQSLDQLYKHKW
-923 QFNPYLWIPLPST
+923 PFTPYLWIPLPST
-936 SWQFTRPYYFAQ
+936 NWQFVAPSRFSRF
-948 QGSGSW
+948 GSSAW
-954 KSLEVGDISFSHF
+954 KALDFDAINFSHF
-967 DHNVYPQYFYT
+967 DHDVYPQYFRRYSL
-978 MGYRGSRMK
+978 RGSRMK
-987 LARNGMV
+987 LGARNMDL

-1001 EAAPAMAPMEMMA
+1001 EAAPAMAGAPMAKMA
-1014 ETKVF
+1014 VTN
-1019 DVVETGDVD
+1019 DVGLGDG
-1028 GEVLKA
+1028 GEEE
-1034 KEAIDDAI
+1034 EAAATAGAADAA
-1042 VEVDE
+1042 DE

-1064 FYPQLTTDMN
+1064 FYPQLTTDMI

-1129 DKATISARISNTGEK
+1129 DQATISARVINTGEK
-1144 AVKGTA
+1144 DVKGTA

-1158 TNAIIYEKTQN
+1158 TNATVYEKTQQ
-1169 VSIKAGETLPVAF
+1169 VSVKAGETLPVTFDINTAGY
-1182 ELTPSL
+1182 EPTM
-1188 LTPSLL
+1188 L
-1194 ICKMTIS
+1194 ICKMSIS

-1218 SERVTIALPITQHQP
+1218 CERITVALPITQHKP

-1253 TLEYTNNPVWLMIQ
+1253 TLEYTNNPVWLMVQ

-1306 FQQWMQEEN
+1306 FEQWMQEDK
-1315 NSQFTI
+1315 SQTS
-1321 HNSLSSQLEKNEDL
+1321 NLKSQLEKNQDL
-1335 KNLVLSETPWVMD
+1335 KELVLNETPWVMD
-1348 ADKETEQKHR
+1348 ADNETEQKHR

-1375 IEKLNK
+1375 IEKLHK
-1381 LQLSDGSW
+1381 LQLGDGSW

-1430 NYMGQ
+1430 SFMGQ

-1441 KELKKAEKKGETV
+1441 KELKKAEKKGEKV

-1460 ALQWLYLVTLDGRQ
+1460 ALQWLYLVSLDGRQ
-1474 LPTEVQNANNYLME
+1474 LPTEVQNANSYLIE

-1515 RAQEYAQSLREY
+1515 RAKEYAQSLKEY
-1527 TVFSEDMGRYYDT
+1527 TVFREDMGRYYDT

-1557 AIEALQAINPNDFQ
+1557 AIEALQMITPDDFQ

-1599 YAFLKGQEFRLVQN
+1599 YAFLKGQEFRLVQT
-1613 QKIATINLDVKTV
+1613 QKMATINLDVKTV
-1626 ALPKATAAIG
+1626 PLPKATAAIG
-1636 YVKTVLPKG
+1636 YVKTELPKG

-1666 FQPAKNVADTG
+1666 FQKAKNVTDTG
-1677 SGLTIKRELMVKDG
+1677 SGLTIKREIIAGKASSSSLRV
-1691 NNPSPITHHLSPG
+1691 G
-1704 DRVTVRLTITA
+1704 DRLRVRLTITA

-1797 VTKSLT
+1797 VTGSET
-1803 LKIKD
+1803 LEVRK